1 MTATALDSSVTL
13 DEVFTVVATKRVP
26 LAPELAGYLVLELA
40 EHADPSGGDIDPK
53 SVFVGEEGT
62 VALVKPKREGAC
74 GDPEASIRAA
84 LARLLD
90 ASGSQT
96 PALAVASKRKSGS
109 GLVALAEELE
119 AALIP
124 VNRSAARRALARLAR
139 EVKRVTLGVGRAAL
153 QSSSDAG
160 PSSRRSS
167 AAFYTPAPP
176 SVGVPP
182 TAAEAEPPTART
194 AVPDEVLRQA
204 TPQPPASAEPGEAP
218 TAQVESEKEPP
229 TVEFR
234 PSDVSPS
241 QADVD
246 ALIATFAV
254 SEGGESRHTNELKA
268 IAGLEPTPP
277 PPPGRAERPPTLA
290 AAQGRTARVD
300 PRQLPTQPTKLRQRA
315 SLPSVPS
322 AKSGRATRTTAVFVL
337 LAVVA
342 LAAGPFAVWRLR
354 PSAAVSPTQERPEP
368 IAPLAA
374 AAPATCRGTLIV
386 SDVPA
391 RAEVLIRQGQAPV
404 DVERMPVGSRLEFV
418 ATAEGFSPKR
428 VIVPAEA
435 VWDATPEGKPR
446 LETAVQLD
454 KSHVRPGMNDPW
466 PASEPGSS
474 AGGKG
479 APGTVHV
486 VATPR
491 GAEIWLLA
499 GLGPEARVDLVSC
512 NEDLDVLLAGPGTY
526 RKRLHVVPSD
536 FVLESPSSQTPTSP
550 GSRSSPVARV
560 SGK

>member
-1 MTATALDSSVTL
+1 MSATAIDSSVTL

-109 GLVALAEELE
+109 GLAALAEELE

-160 PSSRRSS
+160 PPSRRSS

-182 TAAEAEPPTART
+182 TASEAEPPTART

-204 TPQPPASAEPGEAP
+204 TPQPPSSADPDDAAGP
-218 TAQVESEKEPP
+218 HSEEPP

-234 PSDVSPS
+234 PSHASPS
-241 QADVD
+241 QTDVD

-254 SEGGESRHTNELKA
+254 SEGGEARHTNELKA

-277 PPPGRAERPPTLA
+277 PPPARDEPRAATRTA
-290 AAQGRTARVD
+290 VAGRTARVD
-300 PRQLPTQPTKLRQRA
+300 PRQLPTQPTKLRQRT
-315 SLPSVPS
+315 SLPSMPS
-322 AKSGRATRTTAVFVL
+322 AKSGRATAVFVVL
-337 LAVVA
+337 GVVA
-342 LAAGPFAVWRLR
+342 LAAGAFAVWRLR
-354 PSAAVSPTQERPEP
+354 PSTTMSPTSERPEP
-368 IAPLAA
+368 SAPLAA
-374 AAPATCRGTLIV
+374 AAPAACRGTLIV
-386 SDVPA
+386 SDAPA
-391 RAEVLIRQGQAPV
+391 KAEVLIRQGQAPV
-404 DVERMPVGSRLEFV
+404 DVDRMPIGSRLEFV
-418 ATAEGFSPKR
+418 ATAEGFAPKR

-446 LETAVQLD
+446 LEIAVQLD
-454 KSHVRPGMNDPW
+454 KSHMRPGMNEPW

-474 AGGKG
+474 VGGKG

-499 GLGPEARVDLVSC
+499 GLGPEARVDQVSC
-512 NEDLDVLLAGPGTY
+512 NEDIDVLLAGPATY

-536 FVLESPSSQTPTSP
+536 FVLENPPAQAATSP
-550 GSRSSPVARV
+550 GSKSSPVAHV